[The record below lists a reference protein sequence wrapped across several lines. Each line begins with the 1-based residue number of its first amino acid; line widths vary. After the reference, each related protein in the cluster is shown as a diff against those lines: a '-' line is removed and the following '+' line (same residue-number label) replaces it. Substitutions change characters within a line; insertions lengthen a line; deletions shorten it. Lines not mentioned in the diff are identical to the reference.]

1 MLKNIFHFET
11 SLIIL
16 LVMLASGYFI
26 RHVYLD
32 KKYERAFSETSV
44 GESLNSVLLR
54 FGEPT
59 DIAGR
64 IQPGETGTR
73 PPCTEQCWLRLWYS
87 APILG
92 GVSPYS
98 VDFDN
103 ELKVVTKFQWMSP

>member
-1 MLKNIFHFET
+1 MFKNIFKFEQ
-11 SLIIL
+11 SLLIL
-16 LVMLASGYFI
+16 LGMLATGYFAH
-26 RHVYLD
+26 HVYLD
-32 KKYERAFSETSV
+32 NKYERAFNETSV

-64 IQPGETGTR
+64 LRPEESGR
-73 PPCTEQCWLRLWYS
+73 LPPCVEQCQLRLWYL

-98 VDFDN
+98 IDFDA
-103 ELKVVTKFQWMSP
+103 KQSVVAKFHWMSP

>member
-11 SLIIL
+11 SLLIL
-16 LVMLASGYFI
+16 LGMMATGYFA

-32 KKYERAFSETSV
+32 NKYERAFNETLV

-59 DIAGR
+59 DIAR
-64 IQPGETGTR
+64 RLRPGENGR
-73 PPCTEQCWLRLWYS
+73 LSPCVEQCQLRLWYS

-98 VDFDN
+98 IDFN
-103 ELKVVTKFQWMSP
+103 AKQTVVAKFHWMSP

>member
-1 MLKNIFHFET
+1 
-11 SLIIL
+11 
-16 LVMLASGYFI
+16 MLATGYFV

-32 KKYERAFSETSV
+32 NGYERAFNETSV

-64 IQPGETGTR
+64 IQPGETGR
-73 PPCTEQCWLRLWYS
+73 LSPCVEQCRLRLWYW

-98 VDFDN
+98 VDFDA
-103 ELKVVTKFQWMSP
+103 EQRVVAKFHWMSP